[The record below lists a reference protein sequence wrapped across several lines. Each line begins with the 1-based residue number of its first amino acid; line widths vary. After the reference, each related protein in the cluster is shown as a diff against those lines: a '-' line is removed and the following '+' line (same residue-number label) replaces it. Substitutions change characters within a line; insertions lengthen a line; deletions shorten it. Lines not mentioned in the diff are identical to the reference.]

1 MEAHL
6 FLSPYQQARSSQ
18 AIVVDPGLQR
28 LHALLEVAAE
38 TFTVVRVS
46 ECARGGWS
54 IIFKQKEEATL

>member
-1 MEAHL
+1 
-6 FLSPYQQARSSQ
+6 
-18 AIVVDPGLQR
+18 VVDPGLQR

-54 IIFKQKEEATL
+54 IILQAEGRSDTVARVGSY